1 VNGIEAN
8 DPDWPRTNL
17 FQACRGVFEGGGCRG
32 AAHVGAFEAA
42 ITCGVNFSEVAG
54 TSAGSIIAAL
64 VGAGADPK
72 YLLRTCAHLKF
83 QDFLSEPNRRIGTFA
98 IAKLASHFFRGNL
111 RIFGR
116 ILHDGSAYSSEKLQT
131 WVDDRLAELL
141 PGAER
146 PVKFK
151 ELVLPTWIVATD
163 LAGKRPMTWSTED
176 TPNVSVGLAVR
187 SSCSIPLFFEPVE
200 LGNDLFVD
208 GGMLSNLPSYVFA
221 DPRKNALALGGR
233 ILAFRL
239 VGDDVARSP
248 WRIDQLVK
256 RLIDAAI
263 SGATAV
269 QQSMQR
275 DVTTVTIPTG
285 RVSSTNFA
293 IDEKDVNF
301 LLDSGRRS
309 VVELIRNEHQHV
321 AAHLFADGARLGED
335 ELFDDLVREMTIPG
349 QRLAIACSDTKW
361 FWSLFPSVIHWVCAG
376 ATVDILLEQRD
387 FRKSELQRQET
398 LRKLGA
404 RIMLVKSVPF
414 LGYVLGRT
422 DDSHNAAFVLSGSDA
437 QYAPFG
443 TVYVGPKHRSV
454 VGSLLNGIDRAANWP
469 SAAPVILQIR
479 KSDPQKM
486 IALLKRGVKQ
496 YGDEGVTMELTDVS
510 LEQSKPMVNLLVRRI
525 RSYKYRQI
533 GFLAALYRRFGL
545 VFCEP
550 ADIVIGGDFVSTVV
564 PPVMEARGDALVS
577 IEGNTRIYYLCRNGT
592 RSVIALVVS
601 GVTAPLPG
609 RPVAPSKALL
619 STYELDI
626 SVRMQDGSIDNFR
639 SIERAVRPT
648 D

>member
-1 VNGIEAN
+1 MNGMDASATEL
-8 DPDWPRTNL
+8 PRTNL

-42 ITCGVNFSEVAG
+42 VGCGVNFSEVAG

-64 VGAGADPK
+64 VGAGADSK
-72 YLLRTCAHLKF
+72 YLLKTCAHVKF
-83 QDFLSEPNRRIGTFA
+83 KEFLSEPKRRIGTFV
-98 IAKLASHFFRGNL
+98 IAKLASHFFRGKF

-141 PGAER
+141 PSAER

-151 ELVLPTWIVATD
+151 DLVLPTWIVATD
-163 LAGKRPMTWSTED
+163 LAGKRPMIWSTED

-200 LGNDLFVD
+200 LGSDLFVD

-221 DPRKNALALGGR
+221 DPTKNSSALGGR

-239 VGDDVARSP
+239 VGDDADRGA
-248 WRIDQLVK
+248 WRIDRLVM

-275 DVTTVTIPTG
+275 DVTTVMIPTG
-285 RVSSTNFA
+285 KVSSTNFS
-293 IDEKDVNF
+293 IDEKDVN
-301 LLDSGRRS
+301 LLLESGRQS
-309 VVELIRNEHQHV
+309 VTDLIRNEHQHV
-321 AAHLFADGARLGED
+321 AAHVFTDGARFGED

-349 QRLAIACSDTKW
+349 QRLAVACSDTKW
-361 FWSLFPSVIHWVCAG
+361 FWSLFPSVIHWICAG
-376 ATVDILLEQRD
+376 ASVDILLEQRD
-387 FRKSELQRQET
+387 FRKSELQRQEM
-398 LRKLGA
+398 LRRLGA
-404 RIMLVKSVPF
+404 RIVVVPSVPF

-422 DDSHNAAFVLSGSDA
+422 DNSHNAAFVLSGSDA

-443 TVYVGPKHRSV
+443 MVYVGPKHRPIL
-454 VGSLLNGIDRAANWP
+454 GSLLNSIDRAASWP
-469 SAAPVILQIR
+469 TATGVIPQIR
-479 KSDPQKM
+479 KSDPQKI

-496 YGDEGVTMELTDVS
+496 YGDERVTLELKEVS
-510 LEQSKPMVNLLVRRI
+510 LEGTNVNLLVRRI

-545 VFCEP
+545 AFCEP
-550 ADIVIGGDFVSTVV
+550 ADILMDGNFVSTVV
-564 PPVMEARGDALVS
+564 PPVMEARGTSLVS
-577 IEGNTRIYYLCRNGT
+577 IEGNTRIYYLRRNEI
-592 RSVIALVVS
+592 RSVMALVVT
-601 GVTAPLPG
+601 GVTEPLPG

-626 SVRMQDGSIDNFR
+626 SLRMQDGNIDNFR

>member
-1 VNGIEAN
+1 MEAN
-8 DPDWPRTNL
+8 NADPPRTNL

-42 ITCGVNFSEVAG
+42 IQCGVNFSEVAG

-64 VGAGADPK
+64 VGAGANPE
-72 YLLRTCAHLKF
+72 YLLKTCAKLKF
-83 QDFLSEPNRRIGTFA
+83 RHFLSKPQQRIGTFV
-98 IAKLASHFFRGNL
+98 IARLVSHFFRGNL

-116 ILHDGSAYSSEKLQT
+116 ILHDGAAYSSEKLQS

-146 PVKFK
+146 PIKFK
-151 ELVLPTWIVATD
+151 ELTLPTWIVATD
-163 LAGKRPMTWSTED
+163 LAGKRPMIWSTED
-176 TPNVSVGLAVR
+176 TPNVSVALAVR

-200 LGNDLFVD
+200 MGSDLFVD

-221 DPRKNALALGGR
+221 APGTNALALGGR

-239 VGDDVARSP
+239 VGDDAERSA
-248 WRIDQLVK
+248 WRLDRLVM

-275 DVTTVTIPTG
+275 DVTTVIIPTG
-285 RVSSTNFA
+285 KVLSTNFD
-293 IDEKDVNF
+293 IEETDVNF
-301 LLDSGRRS
+301 LLDSGRKS
-309 VVELIRNEHQHV
+309 VTELIRNEHQHV
-321 AAHLFADGARLGED
+321 APHLFMDGARAGED
-335 ELFDDLVREMTIPG
+335 ELFDDLVREMTAPG
-349 QRLAIACSDTKW
+349 QRLAVACQDTKW
-361 FWSLFPSVIHWVCAG
+361 FWSLFPSVIHWICAG
-376 ATVDILLEQRD
+376 ATVDILLEKRE
-387 FRKSELQRQET
+387 FRKSELQRQEM

-404 RIMLVKSVPF
+404 RIMLVQSLPF
-414 LGYVLGRT
+414 QGYVLGRT

-443 TVYVGPKHRSV
+443 TVYVGPKHRSITE
-454 VGSLLNGIDRAANWP
+454 SLLTSIDRAATW
-469 SAAPVILQIR
+469 SAAAPVITQIR
-479 KSDPQKM
+479 RSDPQKM

-496 YGDEGVTMELTDVS
+496 YSDPGVS
-510 LEQSKPMVNLLVRRI
+510 LELKEVLLKPSEPTVHLLVRRI

-533 GFLAALYRRFGL
+533 GFLAALYKRFGL
-545 VFCEP
+545 AFCEP
-550 ADIVIGGDFVSTVV
+550 ADILIDGNFVSTVV

-577 IEGNTRIYYLCRNGT
+577 IEGNTRIYYLFRNQT
-592 RSVIALVVS
+592 PSVMALVVK
-601 GVTAPLPG
+601 GVTEPLPG
-609 RPVAPSKALL
+609 RPIAPSKALL

-626 SVRMQDGSIDNFR
+626 SVRMQDGSFDNFR